1 MKVISVINQKGGV
14 GKTTTAINL
23 AASLAISD
31 QRVLIVDLDPQGNA
45 STGLGLRSDEKASS
59 VYHVLLGEIGLDGV
73 VKATEVENLFVAPA
87 NINLAGAEVELNQ
100 AEKREYRLDEE
111 LKKMKRS
118 YDLVVVDCPPSLSV
132 LTLNA
137 LVASDY
143 VLIPVQ
149 AEFYALDGLS
159 KQLRTFKAVRA
170 TMNPRLDILGIVLTM
185 YDKRT
190 TIAQQVKE
198 EIKKYFSSYLMQS
211 VIPRNVKLC
220 EAPSFGMPIITYA
233 ASSKGADAYI
243 DLANEIGRKISTKK
257 SL

>member
-1 MKVISVINQKGGV
+1 MI
-14 GKTTTAINL
+14 
-23 AASLAISD
+23 
-31 QRVLIVDLDPQGNA
+31 LI
-45 STGLGLRSDEKASS
+45 
-59 VYHVLLGEIGLDGV
+59 
-73 VKATEVENLFVAPA
+73 
-87 NINLAGAEVELNQ
+87 
-100 AEKREYRLDEE
+100 
-111 LKKMKRS
+111 
-118 YDLVVVDCPPSLSV
+118 DCPPSLSV

-149 AEFYALDGLS
+149 TEFYALDGLS

-198 EIKKYFSSYLMQS
+198 EVKKYFEPYLMQA

-220 EAPSFGMPIITYA
+220 EAPSYGMPVITYD

-243 DLANEIGRKISTKK
+243 DLANEISSKIDKRRK
-257 SL
+257 